1 VRAGPSGSRRSSN
14 EVIRLVQPAPIA
26 RRTTGEVGKRTQ
38 RRCILTILGK
48 APPLGVG
55 MIMRQQS
62 LARLMT
68 GWWVRMEQTLS
79 WTCLTRSE
87 AAGVRRSLCRHCHAQ
102 YMIREAEGGPGQ
114 FCSTCGKLKKT
125 VKLTC
130 PTSLHR

>member
-1 VRAGPSGSRRSSN
+1 VRTGPSGSRRSSN

-26 RRTTGEVGKRTQ
+26 RGTTAEVGKMTQ
-38 RRCILTILGK
+38 IRCILTILGK

-87 AAGVRRSLCRHCHAQ
+87 ATGVQRSLCRHCHA
-102 YMIREAEGGPGQ
+102 P
-114 FCSTCGKLKKT
+114 
-125 VKLTC
+125 
-130 PTSLHR
+130 